1 MARPTQ
7 AEDAAATPSQAPKHT
22 RKSRKSRLSVA
33 IYPLSL
39 GGSNGERLEIEAMW
53 GPPYNAASQGLSLT
67 TSPHQADVILLYG
80 SLTEKLAPL
89 VYRLLVSLP
98 PDLKLIAVG
107 SETLSTSPFRL
118 AYGVVGP
125 ILEPASDVLPAQEG
139 EASPFAPLITKNIGL
154 PLPAGLHLAGYIA
167 GSPPDPQAILNGILQ
182 IMTT

>member
-1 MARPTQ
+1 MARPTKT
-7 AEDAAATPSQAPKHT
+7 ADAAAAPKNFP
-22 RKSRKSRLSVA
+22 RRRGLSVA

-39 GGSNGERLEIEAMW
+39 GGSNGERLEIEAMF

-67 TSPHQADVILLYG
+67 ASPYQADVILLYG

-125 ILEPASDVLPAQEG
+125 LLEPVSAVLPTEEDAV
-139 EASPFAPLITKNIGL
+139 AAPPQIIAKNVGL
-154 PLPAGLHLAGYIA
+154 LLPPGLHLAGYIA
-167 GSPPDPQAILNGILQ
+167 GSPPDPQAILDGILQ
-182 IMTT
+182 IVTL